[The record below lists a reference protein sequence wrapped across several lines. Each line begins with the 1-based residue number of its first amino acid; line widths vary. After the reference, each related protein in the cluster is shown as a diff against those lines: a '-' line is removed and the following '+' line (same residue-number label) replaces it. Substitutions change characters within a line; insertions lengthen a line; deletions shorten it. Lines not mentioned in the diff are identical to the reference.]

1 MSLQSGSSRFGVLF
15 ESALQDYQKQTG
27 MTLAEHPFAE
37 QLQNYQSVE
46 SVTALLQG
54 QAQTLGEFKGSDRIM
69 KSLKSIAS
77 VLFSLSASTAL
88 GGGGAIGLVRLKVL
102 IRFSVSLTLP
112 LQPLPP
118 IKAINAAI
126 SVLLGVCSVLLFLC
140 AYLVTAKSIRLP
152 LPRA

>member
-37 QLQNYQSVE
+37 QPQNYQSVE

-88 GGGGAIGLVRLKVL
+88 GGAIGLVRLKVL

>member
-1 MSLQSGSSRFGVLF
+1 MSLQSGSSHFGVLF

-54 QAQTLGEFKGSDRIM
+54 QAQTLGEFKGSDRVM

-77 VLFSLSASTAL
+77 ILFSLSASTAL
-88 GGGGAIGLVRLKVL
+88 GGAFGLVRLKVL

-112 LQPLPP
+112 IQPLPP

-126 SVLLGVCSVLLFLC
+126 AVLLVCSVLLFLC

>member
-88 GGGGAIGLVRLKVL
+88 GGAIGLVRLKVL